1 MTPENMRQL
10 TYLLLDLQADLE
22 TEHHNKVH
30 PQYLNYKNIELLG
43 ATVTLIDYLAET
55 VHQLEQDGVL
65 EPDPVDAP
73 VMDAYLKAMLCGRF
87 DLSYPEMQAIFKQ
100 LEIDPELDE
109 IPEEVAQ
116 KLLKRIEQAFLE
128 RANASGSDNRKQ

>member
-1 MTPENMRQL
+1 MRQL

-22 TEHHNKVH
+22 TEHHSKAF
-30 PQYLNYKNIELLG
+30 PRCLNYKNIALLG
-43 ATVTLIDYLAET
+43 ATVTLVDYLAEE
-55 VHQLEQDGVL
+55 VHRLEQDGVL

-73 VMDAYLKAMLCGRF
+73 VMDAYMEAMLCGRF

-109 IPEEVAQ
+109 IPDEVAQ
-116 KLLKRIEQAFLE
+116 KLLKHIEQAFLE